1 MSQTPS
7 QTPAQLPSQPR
18 KRSLLSAS
26 RPWVAFAF
34 IGATAGM
41 LIWSKLR
48 LVSGLPRS
56 AYAVP
61 EARIDADPNATAA
74 VQSAP
79 SDAGNLGG
87 MRAARVE
94 PAKPNDTE

>member
-1 MSQTPS
+1 MSQTTS
-7 QTPAQLPSQPR
+7 QTPGQQR

-61 EARIDADPNATAA
+61 EERVDAEPD
-74 VQSAP
+74 V
-79 SDAGNLGG
+79 
-87 MRAARVE
+87 ARVATPTTDGARVPEASDGE
-94 PAKPNDTE
+94 PVSAE